1 MQDLVHMNEEKLVEA
16 CVSGQRQAQKEMYE
30 KFAGKMM
37 AVCLRYTGNR
47 EEAEDILQIGFVK
60 VFSKID
66 TYNGIG
72 SLEGWIR
79 KVIVNTALESFRK
92 RNVLNGASDVTEINQ
107 QGHVSFNP
115 IEDEMSA
122 KELINVIQKLPD
134 GFRTVFNLYAIEG
147 YSHME
152 IAKRLNITEGTSKSQ
167 YSRAKEWLRKK
178 LIKEH
183 LVF

>member
-1 MQDLVHMNEEKLVEA
+1 MTEDKLVEA
-16 CVSGQRQAQKEMYE
+16 CKRGQRQAQKEMYE
-30 KFAGKMM
+30 RFAGKMM
-37 AVCLRYTGNR
+37 AVCLRYTRNR

-60 VFSKID
+60 VFTKINS
-66 TYNGIG
+66 YNGIG
-72 SLEGWIR
+72 SLEGWVR

-92 RNVLNGASDVTEINQ
+92 KNVLNGASDVTEINQ
-107 QGHVSFNP
+107 QGHVNWNP
-115 IEDEMSA
+115 VEDEMNA
-122 KELINVIQKLPD
+122 KELIKIIQKLPD

-152 IAKRLNITEGTSKSQ
+152 IAKQLNITEGTSKSQ